1 MKGHNK
7 MAQQGRPSPAYIRTL
22 TTVITSYEELDNRP
36 NRRTLMGASFGL
48 ALLSGFMMMCDDEDL
63 SDC

>member
-7 MAQQGRPSPAYIRTL
+7 MAQQQRPSPAYIRTIV
-22 TTVITSYEELDNRP
+22 TVSTYEELDNRP
-36 NRRTLMGASFGL
+36 NRRTPMGASFGRS
-48 ALLSGFMMMCDDEDL
+48 LLEGFILMCDDEDL